1 MREGLYHIGEVCSAT
16 GLSQRTLRHWDE
28 IGVVRPSH
36 RSPGGFRV
44 YTEEDLE
51 RVRFVMALRPLDIT
65 LQEKAVLLAAR
76 DSVLH
81 ADGAA
86 DGAADD
92 ETLGRLEH
100 AVTLAE
106 HRGQELE
113 RQIAELRDLVITLRD
128 VSAARQTAAG
138 GDTQG

>member
-1 MREGLYHIGEVCSAT
+1 MREGLYHIGDVCNAT

-44 YTEEDLE
+44 YTEEDLQ

-76 DSVLH
+76 DNVLH
-81 ADGAA
+81 ADDLA
-86 DGAADD
+86 DREALA
-92 ETLGRLEH
+92 RLEH

-106 HRGQELE
+106 HRGEELE
-113 RQIAELRDLVITLRD
+113 RQITELRDLVVTLRD
-128 VSAARQTAAG
+128 VAAARLTAAAG
-138 GDTQG
+138 GELQNRP